1 MITLY
6 WLVFYAAISLAS
18 IQFVRFAGPLA
29 IGPCY
34 RIEEL
39 YDSDSGKLNVA
50 YRILAPTVCCEIP
63 VLALV
68 AACNAS
74 NLPGP
79 TLRFLPTALYW
90 LFLGVIK
97 LTNNTL
103 TDRLL
108 PFLGEA
114 FISQLLALAFDHFVI
129 GGYIGSQ
136 GVNVF
141 DNSSI
146 AFQFELAIFGV
157 ATCWIST
164 LLMRL
169 QAKSHLHSPFPKT
182 THGGSY
188 YSLVDTTEVKLFSYE
203 REFGELLP
211 QRFTN
216 DILLRSVFFAIMAI
230 EDGNRPSFI
239 RTIERLAARLNLAK
253 TTGIMQQTCAH
264 PLSDRDSVELAIP
277 FLERMWD
284 RYLAEYA
291 RSTEGI
297 GDKAIRIY
305 SNYYTY
311 DYQRLSR
318 SICSHFGPFYGD
330 YCGTRLLDASGVLH
344 DVLDFEERQ
353 HYCLLP
359 KKVSAPGSICST
371 EFGWLSGEYCFWS
384 DHETVTSC
392 LAEEAGSCIT
402 IISSSCAEKDA
413 VGTLTKRLFGLGAIV
428 LSVKFIEGATAV
440 ISCRGDSSLISDVVD
455 EGWRMTAKDN

>member
-230 EDGNRPSFI
+230 EDGNRPRSFA
-239 RTIERLAARLNLAK
+239 L
-253 TTGIMQQTCAH
+253 
-264 PLSDRDSVELAIP
+264 LSA
-277 FLERMWD
+277 
-284 RYLAEYA
+284 
-291 RSTEGI
+291 
-297 GDKAIRIY
+297 
-305 SNYYTY
+305 
-311 DYQRLSR
+311 
-318 SICSHFGPFYGD
+318 
-330 YCGTRLLDASGVLH
+330 
-344 DVLDFEERQ
+344 
-353 HYCLLP
+353 
-359 KKVSAPGSICST
+359 
-371 EFGWLSGEYCFWS
+371 
-384 DHETVTSC
+384 
-392 LAEEAGSCIT
+392 
-402 IISSSCAEKDA
+402 
-413 VGTLTKRLFGLGAIV
+413 
-428 LSVKFIEGATAV
+428 
-440 ISCRGDSSLISDVVD
+440 
-455 EGWRMTAKDN
+455 

>member
-6 WLVFYAAISLAS
+6 WLAFYVAISLAS

-103 TDRLL
+103 VDRLL

-188 YSLVDTTEVKLFSYE
+188 YSLVDTTEAKLFSYE

-230 EDGNRPSFI
+230 EDVNRPSFI

-264 PLSDRDSVELAIP
+264 PLSDRDSVELAILFWKECGTVISP
-277 FLERMWD
+277 NTHGLPRGLATKQFASIRTITPMTIKCCHAQSAIISGHSMATTAEQGSLTHLEFCAMFSILRKGNIIAFSPKRYLPLDQFARPSSDGFLESVVFGQTTKQSHHASQR
-284 RYLAEYA
+284 RLAA
-291 RSTEGI
+291 
-297 GDKAIRIY
+297 A
-305 SNYYTY
+305 
-311 DYQRLSR
+311 
-318 SICSHFGPFYGD
+318 
-330 YCGTRLLDASGVLH
+330 
-344 DVLDFEERQ
+344 
-353 HYCLLP
+353 
-359 KKVSAPGSICST
+359 
-371 EFGWLSGEYCFWS
+371 
-384 DHETVTSC
+384 
-392 LAEEAGSCIT
+392 
-402 IISSSCAEKDA
+402 
-413 VGTLTKRLFGLGAIV
+413 
-428 LSVKFIEGATAV
+428 
-440 ISCRGDSSLISDVVD
+440 
-455 EGWRMTAKDN
+455 